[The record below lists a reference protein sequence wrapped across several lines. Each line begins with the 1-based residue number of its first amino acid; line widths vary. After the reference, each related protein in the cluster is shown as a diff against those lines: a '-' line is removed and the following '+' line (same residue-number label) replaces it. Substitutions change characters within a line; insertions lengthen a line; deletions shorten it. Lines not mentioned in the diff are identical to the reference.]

1 MSIFQRIKNNIEQL
15 NQLIDS
21 LDSELKVSPQDF
33 SLSLKRNSYINQ
45 LEDLQQQLYQEN
57 IKREKEIIQIRL
69 IGNLASF
76 GTLPLN
82 IVGGITT
89 NFSQSIENTSK
100 YIQFGQKSGKKRDRI
115 IKETIDLRLENI
127 GRGSTIFYVSG
138 KTSPDLFGES
148 ILQNSLENTFNF
160 FNSETPDDVTNNISS
175 VGAKSL
181 KFISRFLKELTEDGL
196 ECDLKWNSPDERE
209 FVWHG
214 KKEKILSL
222 YNTINK
228 MEITEP
234 EEIEFEG
241 ELITISAK
249 GKFEIETTEKQ
260 RLFGTFSIDLLEKMK
275 EFHIRDY
282 CRGIITKTTIYN
294 PLTDKEKIEYN
305 LKHIE

>member
-1 MSIFQRIKNNIEQL
+1 MSAFQRIKNNIEQL
-15 NQLIDS
+15 NELIAS
-21 LDSELKVSPQDF
+21 LDSELKESPKDF
-33 SLSLKRNSYINQ
+33 SLSLKRNSFVNQ

-57 IKREKEIIQIRL
+57 LKREKEIIQIRL
-69 IGNLASF
+69 IGNSASF

-89 NFSQSIENTSK
+89 NFSQSIQNTSK
-100 YIQFGQKSGKKRDRI
+100 YIQFGKKSGKKRDRI

-160 FNSETPDDVTNNISS
+160 FNSETPDDVANNISN
-175 VGAKSL
+175 VGGNSL
-181 KFISRFLKELTEDGL
+181 KYISRFLKELTEDEL

-209 FVWHG
+209 FIWYG

-228 MEITEP
+228 MEISEP

-249 GKFEIETTEKQ
+249 GKFEIETIDKK
-260 RLFGTFSIDLLEKMK
+260 RFFGTFSIDLLEKMK

-282 CRGIITKTTIYN
+282 CQGIITKTTIYN
-294 PLTDKEKIEYN
+294 ALTDKEKIEYN
-305 LKHIE
+305 LTHIE